1 MICISIFNFKP
12 ESHLMERF
20 SLKKME
26 ENAQEGII
34 SLVNSIF
41 EVSDFTKAEFSLEF
55 KIEDLEFKSK
65 FVDLAR
71 KLENMSYVCKLQEI
85 NGAKVIIIQKFAV
98 KKQRKWLSNTWTPRI
113 LFVIVISFVMID
125 GYYRTS
131 GTNSI
136 VEIGDPLEIAGIY
149 TLSLLGILGVH
160 ELGHIVAAKAHKLK
174 TTWPYFIPGLPILGI
189 PTFGAFIQ
197 SKGLTINREIL
208 FDVAIAGPIAGLV
221 IAVIVSIYGAYTA
234 PVIEQA
240 VAAELFAESRLM
252 EWGMGEPLLMSA
264 SLAMFGKGGA
274 GYQVIMTPIMFAA
287 WIGFLITFLNLLPA
301 WQLDGGHM
309 ARTLLGQKMHRYA
322 TYGSMAILVLLN
334 YWLMAI
340 LILIMS
346 SRSPSASPLDDVSP
360 LSRNRKFAYIGIVVL
375 AVLCAPL
382 PSGFWSSIL
391 P

>member
-1 MICISIFNFKP
+1 
-12 ESHLMERF
+12 MERF

-26 ENAQEGII
+26 ENTQEGII

-71 KLENMSYVCKLQEI
+71 KLENMSYVCKLEEI

-113 LFVIVISFVMID
+113 LFVIVISFVMVD
-125 GYYRTS
+125 GYYRTY

-234 PVIEQA
+234 PIIEQA

-252 EWGMGEPLLMSA
+252 EWSQGEPLLMSA

-346 SRSPSASPLDDVSP
+346 SRSPSASPLDDISP

>member
-1 MICISIFNFKP
+1 MEKSSIRQ
-12 ESHLMERF
+12 MEDP
-20 SLKKME
+20 S
-26 ENAQEGII
+26 QEDII

-41 EVSDFTKAEFSLEF
+41 QVSDFNKTEFSLEF
-55 KIEDLEFKSK
+55 KIEDIDFKSK
-65 FVDLAR
+65 FEGLAR
-71 KLENMSYVCKLQEI
+71 KLEDMRYVCKLEKMEER
-85 NGAKVIIIQKFAV
+85 GLYVIIQKFTP
-98 KKQRKWLSNTWTPRI
+98 KKQRKWMSISWTPRI
-113 LFVIVISFVMID
+113 LFAIVISFVMVD

-136 VEIGDPLEIAGIY
+136 VEIGDPLEMAAVY
-149 TLSLLGILGVH
+149 TLSLLGILGIH
-160 ELGHIVAAKAHKLK
+160 ELGHIIAAKAHGLK
-174 TTWPYFIPGLPILGI
+174 TTWPYFIPGLPIIGI

-234 PVIEQA
+234 PVLDPEI
-240 VAAELFAESRLM
+240 AASLFEESRLI
-252 EWGMGEPLLMSA
+252 EWNQGEPLLMTA
-264 SLAMFGKGGA
+264 SLALFGKGGA
-274 GYQVIMTPIMFAA
+274 GHEVIMTPVMFAA

-309 ARTLLGQKMHRYA
+309 ARTLLGAKLHRYA

-334 YWLMAI
+334 YWLMAL
-340 LILIMS
+340 LILFMS
-346 SRSPSASPLDDVSP
+346 SRNPSASPLDDVSP
-360 LSRNRKFAYIGIVVL
+360 LSRNRKLAYLGIIVL

-382 PSGFWSSIL
+382 PAGFLSGIL

>member
-1 MICISIFNFKP
+1 MILVSIFNFKP

-26 ENAQEGII
+26 EHTQEGII

-55 KIEDLEFKSK
+55 TIEDLEFKSK

-71 KLENMSYVCKLQEI
+71 KLENMSYVCKLEEI

-125 GYYRTS
+125 GYYRTY

-234 PVIEQA
+234 PIIEQA

-252 EWGMGEPLLMSA
+252 EWSQGEPLLMSA

-346 SRSPSASPLDDVSP
+346 SRSPSASPLDDISP

>member
-1 MICISIFNFKP
+1 MICVSIFNFKP

-26 ENAQEGII
+26 ENTQEGII

-85 NGAKVIIIQKFAV
+85 EGAKFIIIQKFAV

-125 GYYRTS
+125 GYYRTY

-252 EWGMGEPLLMSA
+252 EWSQGEPLLMSA

-346 SRSPSASPLDDVSP
+346 SRSPSASPLDDISP

>member
-1 MICISIFNFKP
+1 MILVSIFNFKP

-26 ENAQEGII
+26 EHSQEGII

-55 KIEDLEFKSK
+55 TIEDLEFKSK

-71 KLENMSYVCKLQEI
+71 KLENMSYVCKLEEI

-125 GYYRTS
+125 GYYRTY

-160 ELGHIVAAKAHKLK
+160 ELGHIVAARAHKLK

-234 PVIEQA
+234 PIIEQA

-252 EWGMGEPLLMSA
+252 EWSQGEPLLMSA

-309 ARTLLGQKMHRYA
+309 ARTLLGQKMYRYA

-346 SRSPSASPLDDVSP
+346 SRNPSASPLDDVSP
-360 LSRNRKFAYIGIVVL
+360 LSRNRKFAYIGIIVL

-382 PSGFWSSIL
+382 PAGFMSSIL

>member
-1 MICISIFNFKP
+1 
-12 ESHLMERF
+12 MERF

-26 ENAQEGII
+26 ENSQEEII
-34 SLVNSIF
+34 SFVNSIF

-55 KIEDLEFKSK
+55 RIEDFEFKSK

-71 KLENMSYVCKLQEI
+71 KLENMSYVCKLQEM
-85 NGAKVIIIQKFAV
+85 NGAKFIIIQKFTV
-98 KKQRKWLSNTWTPRI
+98 KKQRKWMSTAWTPRI

-136 VEIGDPLEIAGIY
+136 VEIGDPLQMAAVY
-149 TLSLLGILGVH
+149 TLSLLGILGIH
-160 ELGHIVAAKAHKLK
+160 ELGHIVAAKAHRLK
-174 TTWPYFIPGLPILGI
+174 TTWPYFIPGLPIIGI

-221 IAVIVSIYGAYTA
+221 IAVIVSIYAAYTA
-234 PVIEQA
+234 PILDPEI
-240 VAAELFAESRLM
+240 AAELFAESKLI
-252 EWGMGEPLLMSA
+252 EWGMGEPLLMVA
-264 SLAMFGKGGA
+264 SLAMFGKGGE
-274 GYQVIMTPIMFAA
+274 GQEVIMTPIMFAA

-309 ARTLLGQKMHRYA
+309 ARTLLGPKMHRYA
-322 TYGSMAILVLLN
+322 TYGSMAILILLN

-340 LILIMS
+340 LIFVMS
-346 SRSPSASPLDDVSP
+346 SRNPSASPLDDVSP
-360 LSRNRKFAYIGIVVL
+360 LSRNRKFSYIGIIAL
-375 AVLCAPL
+375 AILCAPL